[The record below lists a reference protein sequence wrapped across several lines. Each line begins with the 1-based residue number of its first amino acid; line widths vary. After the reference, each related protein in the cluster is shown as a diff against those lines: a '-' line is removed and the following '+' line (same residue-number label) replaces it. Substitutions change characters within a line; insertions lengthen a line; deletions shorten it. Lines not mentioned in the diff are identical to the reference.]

1 MPTLENK
8 KTVGENEE
16 KREGQQNLRDA
27 ETAEREMS
35 NRNSKLL
42 VYWRRPR
49 ETKNKTLSLLYTV
62 SHQLLKEVFIP
73 HNSTLLNPNNT
84 TLVFNT
90 ALDIPITIWKGVRN
104 STKHPLSNYLSYHR
118 WTAIA
123 RPSPLIK
130 PWVQFPKIR
139 KSTCWS

>member
-42 VYWRRPR
+42 VY
-49 ETKNKTLSLLYTV
+49 
-62 SHQLLKEVFIP
+62 
-73 HNSTLLNPNNT
+73 
-84 TLVFNT
+84 
-90 ALDIPITIWKGVRN
+90 
-104 STKHPLSNYLSYHR
+104 
-118 WTAIA
+118 
-123 RPSPLIK
+123 
-130 PWVQFPKIR
+130 
-139 KSTCWS
+139 